1 VAVRAQEGAAMSK
14 TYNRVYAQGY
24 RAGRKATRWEKF
36 CWLIKHRRRDVED
49 WLTDDN
55 AKDADFL
62 VIVTAVT
69 LIGIAGVLMIF
80 AARV

>member
-1 VAVRAQEGAAMSK
+1 MAVRAQEGAAMSK

>member
-1 VAVRAQEGAAMSK
+1 MAVGAQEGAAMSK

-36 CWLIKHRRRDVED
+36 CWLLKHRRRDVEE

>member
-1 VAVRAQEGAAMSK
+1 MSK
-14 TYNRVYAQGY
+14 TYNRVYAQGF
-24 RAGRKATRWEKF
+24 RAGRKATKWEKF

-55 AKDADFL
+55 AKDTDFL
-62 VIVTAVT
+62 VMIAAVT

-80 AARV
+80 VVRV

>member
-1 VAVRAQEGAAMSK
+1 MVVRAQEGAAMSK
-14 TYNRVYAQGY
+14 TYDRVYAQGF
-24 RAGRKATRWEKF
+24 RAGRKATKWEKF
-36 CWLIKHRRRDVED
+36 CWLLKHRRRDVED

-62 VIVTAVT
+62 IIAVVVT
-69 LIGIAGVLMIF
+69 LIGIACVLMVF

>member
-1 VAVRAQEGAAMSK
+1 MSK
-14 TYNRVYAQGY
+14 TYRRVYSQGF

-36 CWLIKHRRRDVED
+36 CWLIRHRRCDVED
-49 WLTDDN
+49 WLTDDD
-55 AKDADFL
+55 AKDTDFL
-62 VIVTAVT
+62 VIVTSVT

>member
-1 VAVRAQEGAAMSK
+1 MSK

-24 RAGRKATRWEKF
+24 RAGRKATKWEKF
-36 CWLIKHRRRDVED
+36 CWLLKHRRRDVED
-49 WLTDDN
+49 WLTDDD

-69 LIGIAGVLMIF
+69 MIGIAGVLMIF

>member
-1 VAVRAQEGAAMSK
+1 MSK

-36 CWLIKHRRRDVED
+36 CWLLKYRRRDVED

-69 LIGIAGVLMIF
+69 LIGIAGVLIIF

>member
-1 VAVRAQEGAAMSK
+1 MSK

-24 RAGRKATRWEKF
+24 RAGRKATKWEKC
-36 CWLIKHRRRDVED
+36 CWLLKHRHRDVED
-49 WLTDDN
+49 WLTDDD
-55 AKDADFL
+55 AKDTDFL

>member
-1 VAVRAQEGAAMSK
+1 MSK
-14 TYNRVYAQGY
+14 TYNRVYSQGF

-62 VIVTAVT
+62 VIAAAVT
-69 LIGIAGVLMIF
+69 LIGIAGVLMAF

>member
-1 VAVRAQEGAAMSK
+1 MSK

-24 RAGRKATRWEKF
+24 RAGRKSTKWEKF
-36 CWLIKHRRRDVED
+36 CWLLKHRRRDVED

-62 VIVTAVT
+62 ILLFAG
-69 LIGIAGVLMIF
+69 LALAAAGIAVWVASSLG
-80 AARV
+80 A

>member
-1 VAVRAQEGAAMSK
+1 MSK
-14 TYNRVYAQGY
+14 TYNRVYSRGF
-24 RAGRKATRWEKF
+24 RAGRKATAWEKF
-36 CWLIKHRRRDVED
+36 LWLLKHRRRDVED

>member
-1 VAVRAQEGAAMSK
+1 MSK
-14 TYNRVYAQGY
+14 PSNRVYSQGF

-36 CWLIKHRRRDVED
+36 CWLLKHRRRDVED

-55 AKDADFL
+55 AKDTDFL
-62 VIVTAVT
+62 IIAAAVT
-69 LIGIAGVLMIF
+69 LIGIAGVLMVF